1 MERLRRLGMSPGE
14 AAKVA
19 GIGCTL
25 LKREIRN
32 KRLIARKVGRRTVI
46 TIDDLAAWLAGLPKA
61 GEAAPSPLQ
70 I

>member
-32 KRLIARKVGRRTVI
+32 KRLVAGKVGRRTVI
-46 TIDDLAAWLAGLPKA
+46 TTDDLAAWLKALPRAGNS
-61 GEAAPSPLQ
+61 AAA
-70 I
+70 